1 MNRAI
6 LKDHLKTPQSRLE
19 IIEEF
24 CSGKVVLDIGCVQH
38 DIENADLE
46 GWLHNHLAKVAKEVL
61 GVDYL
66 EAPIR
71 ELAKRGYNVMQ
82 GDVNRSLPLDKL
94 FDVIVVGN
102 LIEHLSNF
110 EGLMNNLNRLLKR
123 DGVILISTAN
133 PFYSEKYFFSEFKN
147 DIIVNPEHTCW
158 IDPVTLNQLAIR
170 FGLETVSVRWVKEKW
185 KLSSGVIF
193 HDNQNE
199 LDIFS
204 GRWIFHSK
212 PSLFERFFACAL
224 INFLPYISSPAKC
237 NRIKEK
243 YINNTGRYLYLSIK
257 GKLFGAYWFFR
268 QLLIPS
274 SGINKYEL
282 YMSVLK
288 KNDED

>member
-1 MNRAI
+1 MNRKI
-6 LKDHLKTPQSRLE
+6 LKAHLKTPQSRLE

-46 GWLHNHLAKVAKEVL
+46 GWLHNQVAKVAKEVL

-66 EAPIR
+66 EAPIK
-71 ELAKRGYNVMQ
+71 ELATRGYNVIQ

-110 EGLMNNLNRLLKR
+110 EGLMNNLKRLLKH
-123 DGVILISTAN
+123 DGVVLISTAN
-133 PFYSEKYFFSEFKN
+133 PFYSEQYFFSAFKN

-170 FGLETVSVRWVKEKW
+170 YGLETVSVRWVKERW
-185 KLSSGVIF
+185 RLSSGIIF
-193 HDNQNE
+193 HDNHHE
-199 LDIFS
+199 FDIFS
-204 GRWIFHSK
+204 GKWVFHSK
-212 PSLFERFFACAL
+212 PLFFERLFAWVL
-224 INFLPYISSPAKC
+224 INLLPYIFSVAKYD
-237 NRIKEK
+237 RIKEK
-243 YINNTGRYLYLSIK
+243 YLNNTGRYFYFSIK
-257 GKLFGAYWFFR
+257 GKLFGAYWFVR
-268 QLLIPS
+268 RLLIPS
-274 SGINKYEL
+274 SDINRYEL

-288 KNDED
+288 KYNQD